1 MQSIQHRLFII
12 LVSIVFVLMLI
23 QVLNL
28 GADFQVQAASPGTES
43 GQHILKVL
51 PYCSPCNIFFGSSH
65 SWMYTATNDWYQH
78 QGNWCGIAN
87 IRAIQIYDWLQYN
100 RSSPPRDNS
109 QETIHNR
116 LNAATSPWG
125 AGGGYV
131 STNISRDFG
140 TDPHAIAYGAWY
152 DTPASASSQPYG
164 FHNWISRN
172 NSVTATYD
180 FATNFGQNSVSHNGP
195 ISVTVDGASH

>member
-87 IRAIQIYDWLQYN
+87 IRAIQIYDWLYN
-100 RSSPPRDNS
+100 GKSPQWDNS
-109 QETIHNR
+109 QEAIHNR
-116 LNAATSPWG
+116 LNSNISPWG
-125 AGGGYV
+125 RGGGYV
-131 STNISRDFG
+131 TANISRDFG
-140 TDPHAIAYGAWY
+140 TDPRSIAYGAWY
-152 DTPASASSQPYG
+152 ESPPGSSSPHYW
-164 FHNWISRN
+164 FHNWIYRTDS
-172 NSVTATYD
+172 TT
-180 FATNFGQNSVSHNGP
+180 
-195 ISVTVDGASH
+195 